1 MLLGATVAIAAYLL
15 MSRFLSTVPR
25 AHLGA
30 VGKLVLL
37 LAVVVA
43 AALAPLAHEIGHVL
57 GGRIVRF
64 RFTLLVWGPLRIAR
78 EGDLVRIGLNRNAAL
93 IGGIALSLP
102 TTIENL
108 GRRTLV
114 LVIMG
119 PATSIVLGL
128 VALAA
133 SYLTGIWRSPTAMAD
148 PTLAIWGLAA
158 GVFGAASLGI
168 GVLTLFPG
176 RTGRFATDGAQ
187 ILRYLRGGFEAERH
201 GEVMSLVA
209 LASGGIRPR
218 DWPRA
223 IVQRL
228 TTDDLTGSDT
238 VVGSLFAYYQTL
250 DDGDF
255 SGAHRSLS
263 TVLERAGSAG
273 RKPRA
278 SYAQE
283 AAFYELTVRGDASAA
298 ERWLDEELAVG
309 ITDASMRKVLV
320 NLLTLT
326 RVVEVGQ
333 STAAATARSLI
344 GEALPELAARS
355 GIDALKTE
363 LIARRVAGLA

>member
-1 MLLGATVAIAAYLL
+1 MAVSEERAGQTVWQQVGDPATAPPLPFALPAVPNAERKPGWVSLVRSMLLGAAVAIAAYLV

-30 VGKLVLL
+30 VGKLVLF
-37 LAVVVA
+37 LAAVVA

-78 EGDLVRIGLNRNAAL
+78 EGNQVRIGLNRNAAL

-102 TTIENL
+102 TTLENL

-119 PATSIVLGL
+119 PATSIVLGI
-128 VALAA
+128 VGLAA
-133 SYLTGIWRSPTAMAD
+133 SYLTGIWRSPTAMAE
-148 PTLAIWGLAA
+148 PALAIWGLAA

-187 ILRYLRGGFEAERH
+187 ILRYLRGGAEAERH
-201 GEVMSLVA
+201 GELMSLVA
-209 LASGGIRPR
+209 FASGGIRPR

-223 IVQRL
+223 LVQRL
-228 TTDDLTGSDT
+228 TTVELTGSDT
-238 VVGSLFAYYQTL
+238 VVGSLFAYYQAL

-255 SGAHRSLS
+255 SGAHSSLS
-263 TVLERAGSAG
+263 TGARTRRLHETQGSRAVCARGGVL
-273 RKPRA
+273 
-278 SYAQE
+278 
-283 AAFYELTVRGDASAA
+283 
-298 ERWLDEELAVG
+298 
-309 ITDASMRKVLV
+309 
-320 NLLTLT
+320 
-326 RVVEVGQ
+326 
-333 STAAATARSLI
+333 
-344 GEALPELAARS
+344 
-355 GIDALKTE
+355 
-363 LIARRVAGLA
+363 